1 MAYSEA
7 LYTGDGTT
15 TDFVVPFDYLD
26 QSHVYVAVGK
36 VDTSNSNSSF
46 KFEFVASAT
55 IRIREKIGENPV
67 PDGTEIRIFR
77 RTPIDSPAIVFGG
90 GASLSSKNLNKNS
103 EYLTFALQEATDTN
117 EKFTEMYLGSY
128 NYDPLVDNLG
138 NPLKEGALY
147 YNTEVG
153 ELLYYTDGIWKDLAS
168 GPRGPRGSVGP
179 TGSTGPPGPQ
189 GIQGVKGPQGVQG
202 FRGEIGPKG
211 ATGSTG
217 VEGPVGPL
225 GPEGPRG
232 PEGPIGQTG
241 QTGEQ
246 GPIGETGAVGPQG
259 PDGLQGPKGS
269 TGPLGPEGPRGLR
282 GDTGPLGPEG
292 PEGPE
297 GPMGLPGDTGD
308 KGPLGDQGPMGEP
321 PRGLAFGRFFVNSDG
336 DLNIEFYGDASEN
349 DFTIDEDGFLS
360 VTTI

>member
-77 RTPIDSPAIVFGG
+77 RTPIDNPAIVFGG

-128 NYDPLVDNLG
+128 ESNPLSDNLG
-138 NPLKEGALY
+138 NPIKEGALY
-147 YNTEVG
+147 YNTELG
-153 ELLYYTDGIWKDLAS
+153 AMYHFTNSIWKDLAS
-168 GPRGPRGSVGP
+168 GPSGPRGPVGP
-179 TGSTGPPGPQ
+179 TGPTGPTGPQ

-232 PEGPIGQTG
+232 VE
-241 QTGEQ
+241 
-246 GPIGETGAVGPQG
+246 
-259 PDGLQGPKGS
+259 
-269 TGPLGPEGPRGLR
+269 
-282 GDTGPLGPEG
+282 GPLGPEG

-297 GPMGLPGDTGD
+297 GPRGLPGDTGD
-308 KGPLGDQGPMGEP
+308 KGPLGDKGPMGSTP
-321 PRGLAFGRFFVNSDG
+321 LGLAFGRFFVNSNG
-336 DLNIEFYGDASEN
+336 ELNIEFYGDASEN

>member
-26 QSHVYVAVGK
+26 QSHVYAAVGK

-77 RTPIDSPAIVFGG
+77 RTPIDNPAIVFGG

-128 NYDPLVDNLG
+128 ESNPLSDNLG
-138 NPLKEGALY
+138 NPIKEGALY
-147 YNTEVG
+147 YNTELG
-153 ELLYYTDGIWKDLAS
+153 AMYHFTNSIWKDLAS
-168 GPRGPRGSVGP
+168 GPSGPRGPVGP
-179 TGSTGPPGPQ
+179 TGPTGPTGPQ

-232 PEGPIGQTG
+232 VE
-241 QTGEQ
+241 
-246 GPIGETGAVGPQG
+246 
-259 PDGLQGPKGS
+259 
-269 TGPLGPEGPRGLR
+269 
-282 GDTGPLGPEG
+282 GPLGPEG

-297 GPMGLPGDTGD
+297 GPRGLPGDTGD
-308 KGPLGDQGPMGEP
+308 KGPLGDKGPMGSTP
-321 PRGLAFGRFFVNSDG
+321 LGLAFGRFFVNSNG
-336 DLNIEFYGDASEN
+336 ELNIEFYGDASEN

>member
-128 NYDPLVDNLG
+128 ESNPLSDNLG
-138 NPLKEGALY
+138 NPIKEGALY
-147 YNTEVG
+147 YNTELG
-153 ELLYYTDGIWKDLAS
+153 AMYHFTNSIWKDLAS
-168 GPRGPRGSVGP
+168 GPSGPRGPVGP
-179 TGSTGPPGPQ
+179 TGPTGPTGPQ

-232 PEGPIGQTG
+232 VE
-241 QTGEQ
+241 
-246 GPIGETGAVGPQG
+246 
-259 PDGLQGPKGS
+259 
-269 TGPLGPEGPRGLR
+269 
-282 GDTGPLGPEG
+282 GPLGPEG

-297 GPMGLPGDTGD
+297 GPRGLPGDTGD
-308 KGPLGDQGPMGEP
+308 KGPLGDKGPMGSTP
-321 PRGLAFGRFFVNSDG
+321 LGLAFGRFFVNSDG
-336 DLNIEFYGDASEN
+336 ELNIEFYGDASDN